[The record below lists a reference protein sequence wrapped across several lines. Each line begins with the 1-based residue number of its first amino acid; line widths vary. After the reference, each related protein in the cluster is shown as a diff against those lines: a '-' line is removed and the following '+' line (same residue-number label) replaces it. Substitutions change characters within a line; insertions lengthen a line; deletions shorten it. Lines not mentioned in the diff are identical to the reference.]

1 MYSRG
6 CLSYDLIKKTIGLVN
21 IFCNAI
27 YIYYLKLPYS
37 QYPPLS
43 SRLTNLL
50 KIFDRTTWMLTF
62 LSIFVVHN
70 TFRLLCYIAKKMG
83 YISLEEEI
91 TLWPFRYINNFDN
104 FYPIFTLPLHFFRVD
119 IPVDSLASDYIQ
131 SEKQRKHNNYLK
143 IRKTAKRGKK
153 NFFSQFIY

>member
-104 FYPIFTLPLHFFRVD
+104 FYPIFTLPLHSKTPESARVTPLIFKVFR
-119 IPVDSLASDYIQ
+119 L
-131 SEKQRKHNNYLK
+131 
-143 IRKTAKRGKK
+143 IRNR
-153 NFFSQFIY
+153 SRSHMEWIS